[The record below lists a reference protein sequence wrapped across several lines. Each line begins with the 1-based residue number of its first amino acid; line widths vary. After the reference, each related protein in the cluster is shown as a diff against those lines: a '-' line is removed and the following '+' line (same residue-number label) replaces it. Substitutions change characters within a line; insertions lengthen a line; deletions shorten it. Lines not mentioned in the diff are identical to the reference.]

1 MKKLAGYLLFSISF
15 LLVPWGF
22 AQDSNQSS
30 SDSGVLVSPPI
41 QEEGTNQE
49 STGNNEGSSASGASD
64 QGNLDNSGNQSPR
77 HADVDNGA
85 SSQNDTESSSNSGDV
100 SKDEIV
106 VKSTEAVIS
115 QMTANLK
122 LTQDQINAVRPIV
135 EDNIVKVRALQQ
147 KLGHGDID
155 GKTMVNQRT
164 QLTIDEDKAL
174 SSILTPDQLKLWVSI
189 QDQ

>member
-1 MKKLAGYLLFSISF
+1 MPRIPINLHPIPGSLF
-15 LLVPWGF
+15 LLLSKK
-22 AQDSNQSS
+22 Q
-30 SDSGVLVSPPI
+30 
-41 QEEGTNQE
+41 GTNQE